1 MLQKLLIQTLG
12 AMAGIGLLGMLLAYL
27 ACGAIEDRYVG
38 FDSIFFPPRPAREG
52 PSLSPSERDGLRNTI
67 LAGGCAGVL
76 IGLGMPV
83 WSLRR
88 KT

>member
-1 MLQKLLIQTLG
+1 MLQKRLIQTLG
-12 AMAGIGLLGMLLAYL
+12 AMAGIGLLGMLLVYL
-27 ACGAIEDRYVG
+27 ACGKIEGQHVG
-38 FDSIFFPPRPAREG
+38 FGSVFSRCRPA
-52 PSLSPSERDGLRNTI
+52 PADAAISPAARDALRNKI

-88 KT
+88 NI

>member
-12 AMAGIGLLGMLLAYL
+12 AMAGAGLLGMLLVYL
-27 ACGAIEDRYVG
+27 ACGEIEGQYVG
-38 FDSIFFPPRPAREG
+38 FGSVLPLCRPARADTA
-52 PSLSPSERDGLRNTI
+52 LSPAERDDLRNKI

-88 KT
+88 RS